1 MGETEGTYRA
11 LQTPGTRLGAQI
23 PAGVSTLEP
32 GQTPTL
38 AAAVR
43 TPARLHIRVQ
53 LLDDTME
60 VFDVELRE
68 EVPCSTSGSRFSLG
82 PTCTCSPGRDDVRA
96 CLPLLGPP
104 GSDLFVASAGLHTL
118 GIVLTRISVL
128 LSRGLCLQGG
138 LLQLTQHGTQPL
150 MCSVVSFTYVCTMPS
165 RSGQSTTLTR
175 TLVPLVPF
183 VPEDFVRSFL
193 SGPQCATYDLDAAEI
208 TAVTL
213 HLSLRPRC
221 GGQALL
227 THVWRRLSLIECD
240 YFGLEFQ
247 STQAHWV
254 GAVGLFLGA
263 GVGCSGSRR
272 SHGAETSEALLQPCH
287 RYLFALQLKR
297 DLLEE
302 RLTCTDSTAAL
313 LTSHLLQCE
322 RLPRGRA
329 EIGDYDEELDR
340 AHLRAHEYLPGQERA
355 LEKILAL
362 HREHAGQTPAESDF
376 QVLEIARKLE
386 MYGIRFHTASDREGA
401 QIKLA
406 VSHTG
411 VLVFQSTTKINTFNW
426 SRLRKLS
433 FKRKRFLV
441 KLHPE
446 AHGPYQDTLE
456 FLLGSRDECKNFWKI
471 CVEHHTFFR
480 LSDQPKPKA
489 RAVLFSRGSSFRYRR
504 HSKTRVSLH
513 TLTADLPRQSI
524 SFPEGM
530 RTPASPSATNAS
542 SCSVPASPPAPPGPL
557 HCQDRGGSLPP
568 PPAPDAKRPATE
580 RSSSPDASQAQPPRP
595 PALQPCQGVGSCRVV
610 RSCSASSP
618 AGRDLGAL
626 DLDAG
631 GAGRERQAAGRSDRG
646 EGGMTVCS
654 SSSGGGSPHG
664 WQSSRGT
671 PIFTLTSTRLQVSE
685 EFIDDDPADISF
697 FAGGSEAF
705 SFPYGS
711 LAPQA
716 PLCSPPGSGL
726 SSPDRSSPE
735 AARRSTELSFEFGR
749 EGSPGGDVRP
759 AGASELLEV
768 KAQASLMQR
777 LLSPSETSSLSNAP
791 LHGGLSVHTPSSA
804 SQSEASSMANFPA
817 CSVRSEASSAFQF
830 SDIIDQ
836 LEQVSY
842 PPTTAEASSS
852 SDTDSWGSEPE
863 TPPDPCAAV
872 AAVAPALVLHAC
884 LLCALGGGRTPVTGI
899 CNCDKRGNTQK
910 RKRTV
915 LTESSCPA
923 AASPWPVTL
932 LVKVSFSD
940 SGVAFWNSLSVGS
953 DQGPFQ
959 QQAQRGPGSGAAR
972 VGASAGVTLL
982 LRVGALCRVVPGLC
996 DTRTCPPEDEAYF
1009 IAKEILTTE
1018 QTYLKDLE
1026 VITVWF
1032 RSTLVQ
1038 EDAMPAELMHLLFS
1052 SVDPI
1057 YDFHKGF
1064 LHEVEQRLALWEAS
1078 ASAPGGRGRCRIGD
1092 ILRRNMLQLKVCLV
1106 SPPVRAPRTPCQ
1118 DALQAVTEVTSE
1130 LQHSLVRLENLQK
1143 LTELQ
1148 RDLVG
1153 IENLVAPDRFS
1164 DVLLYT
1170 SRGASGTSRFRMRGL
1185 LPLRGML
1192 VEERQ
1197 NEWPAPHCFT
1207 IYAAQKTVV
1216 VAASTQLEKEKW
1228 MQDLQAAIDAA
1239 KHSSGTALGLPG
1251 SMVCALSRSPISSEQ
1266 RLSSPRGSPD
1276 EVSLEQESEDARGAG
1291 GPLEGQGR
1299 HRANT
1304 TVHVCWH
1311 RSTSVSRADRSAAVE
1326 NQLSGYLLR
1335 KFKNS
1340 SGWQKLWVVL
1350 TNFCLFFYKT
1360 HQDDYPLASL
1370 PLLGYQVSIPR
1381 EADGIHKE
1389 HVFKL
1394 QFKSH
1399 IYFFRAES
1407 KYTFRRWMEVIEKA
1421 SSCPGRA
1428 RPPEEEA

>member
-11 LQTPGTRLGAQI
+11 LQTPGTRLGAQT

-32 GQTPTL
+32 GQTPTS
-38 AAAVR
+38 AASVR
-43 TPARLHIRVQ
+43 TPARMHIRVQ
-53 LLDDTME
+53 LLDDTVE
-60 VFDVELRE
+60 VFDVE
-68 EVPCSTSGSRFSLG
+68 
-82 PTCTCSPGRDDVRA
+82 
-96 CLPLLGPP
+96 
-104 GSDLFVASAGLHTL
+104 
-118 GIVLTRISVL
+118 
-128 LSRGLCLQGG
+128 
-138 LLQLTQHGTQPL
+138 
-150 MCSVVSFTYVCTMPS
+150 
-165 RSGQSTTLTR
+165 
-175 TLVPLVPF
+175 
-183 VPEDFVRSFL
+183 
-193 SGPQCATYDLDAAEI
+193 
-208 TAVTL
+208 
-213 HLSLRPRC
+213 PRC

-247 STQAHWV
+247 SAQAHWIWLEPMKPIV
-254 GAVGLFLGA
+254 RQIRRPKNTVLRLAVKFFPPDPGQ
-263 GVGCSGSRR
+263 
-272 SHGAETSEALLQPCH
+272 LQEEYT

-313 LTSHLLQCE
+313 LTSHLLQS
-322 RLPRGRA
+322 

-433 FKRKRFLV
+433 FKRKRFLI

-489 RAVLFSRGSSFRYRR
+489 RAVLFSRGSSFRYSGRTQKQLVDYVRVGGVKRTPYERR

-542 SCSVPASPPAPPGPL
+542 FCSVPASPPAPPGPL
-557 HCQDRGGSLPP
+557 HCQDRSGSLPP
-568 PPAPDAKRPATE
+568 PPAPDTKRPAAE
-580 RSSSPDASQAQPPRP
+580 RSGSPDTSQAQPPRP
-595 PALQPCQGVGSCRVV
+595 PALQPCQGLSVESPLPSPSAQ
-610 RSCSASSP
+610 RSPPSLSP
-618 AGRDLGAL
+618 ASQVPLGPAEQGL
-626 DLDAG
+626 SPVLSDAG
-631 GAGRERQAAGRSDRG
+631 GAGMDDQ
-646 EGGMTVCS
+646 
-654 SSSGGGSPHG
+654 
-664 WQSSRGT
+664 
-671 PIFTLTSTRLQVSE
+671 E
-685 EFIDDDPADISF
+685 EP
-697 FAGGSEAF
+697 
-705 SFPYGS
+705 
-711 LAPQA
+711 
-716 PLCSPPGSGL
+716 
-726 SSPDRSSPE
+726 RH
-735 AARRSTELSFEFGR
+735 
-749 EGSPGGDVRP
+749 
-759 AGASELLEV
+759 
-768 KAQASLMQR
+768 K
-777 LLSPSETSSLSNAP
+777 
-791 LHGGLSVHTPSSA
+791 
-804 SQSEASSMANFPA
+804 
-817 CSVRSEASSAFQF
+817 
-830 SDIIDQ
+830 
-836 LEQVSY
+836 
-842 PPTTAEASSS
+842 
-852 SDTDSWGSEPE
+852 
-863 TPPDPCAAV
+863 
-872 AAVAPALVLHAC
+872 
-884 LLCALGGGRTPVTGI
+884 
-899 CNCDKRGNTQK
+899 
-910 RKRTV
+910 
-915 LTESSCPA
+915 
-923 AASPWPVTL
+923 
-932 LVKVSFSD
+932 
-940 SGVAFWNSLSVGS
+940 
-953 DQGPFQ
+953 
-959 QQAQRGPGSGAAR
+959 
-972 VGASAGVTLL
+972 
-982 LRVGALCRVVPGLC
+982 
-996 DTRTCPPEDEAYF
+996 CPPEDEAYF

-1026 VITVWF
+1026 VIAVWF

-1078 ASAPGGRGRCRIGD
+1078 ASAPAARGRCRIGD
-1092 ILRRNMLQLKVCLV
+1092 ILLRNMLQLKALSGRFQRLAQVLAELEQASRRLKRLEAVCREFELQKV
-1106 SPPVRAPRTPCQ
+1106 CYLPLHAFLLKPGQRLLHYRRLLGRLCARPGPGDPRPADRADRADCR

-1153 IENLVAPDRFS
+1153 IENLVAPDREFLREGCLHTLTKQGLQPRMFFLFS
-1164 DVLLYT
+1164 DMLLYT

-1228 MQDLQAAIDAA
+1228 MQDLKAAIDAA
-1239 KHSSGTALGLPG
+1239 KRSSGTPLGLPG
-1251 SMVCALSRSPISSEQ
+1251 SMVCALSR
-1266 RLSSPRGSPD
+1266 RSPD
-1276 EVSLEQESEDARGAG
+1276 EASLEQESEEDARGAG

-1370 PLLGYQVSIPR
+1370 PLLGYQVSTPG

-1407 KYTFRRWMEVIEKA
+1407 KYMFRRWMEVIEKA

-1428 RPPEEEA
+1428 GPPEEEA

>member
-11 LQTPGTRLGAQI
+11 LQTPGTRLGAQT

-32 GQTPTL
+32 GQTPTS
-38 AAAVR
+38 AASVR
-43 TPARLHIRVQ
+43 TPARMHIRVQ
-53 LLDDTME
+53 LLDDTVE
-60 VFDVELRE
+60 VFDVE
-68 EVPCSTSGSRFSLG
+68 
-82 PTCTCSPGRDDVRA
+82 
-96 CLPLLGPP
+96 
-104 GSDLFVASAGLHTL
+104 
-118 GIVLTRISVL
+118 
-128 LSRGLCLQGG
+128 
-138 LLQLTQHGTQPL
+138 
-150 MCSVVSFTYVCTMPS
+150 
-165 RSGQSTTLTR
+165 
-175 TLVPLVPF
+175 
-183 VPEDFVRSFL
+183 
-193 SGPQCATYDLDAAEI
+193 
-208 TAVTL
+208 
-213 HLSLRPRC
+213 PRC

-247 STQAHWV
+247 SAQAHWIWLEPMKPIV
-254 GAVGLFLGA
+254 RQIRRPKNTVLRLAVKFFPPDPGQ
-263 GVGCSGSRR
+263 
-272 SHGAETSEALLQPCH
+272 LQEEYT

-313 LTSHLLQCE
+313 LTSHLLQS
-322 RLPRGRA
+322 

-433 FKRKRFLV
+433 FKRKRFLI

-489 RAVLFSRGSSFRYRR
+489 RAVLFSRGSSFRYSGRTQKQLVDYVRVGGVKRTPYERR

-542 SCSVPASPPAPPGPL
+542 FCSVPASPPAPPGPL
-557 HCQDRGGSLPP
+557 HCQDRSGSLPP
-568 PPAPDAKRPATE
+568 PPAPDTKRPAAE
-580 RSSSPDASQAQPPRP
+580 RSGSPDTSQAQPPRP
-595 PALQPCQGVGSCRVV
+595 PALQPCQGLSVESPLPSPSAQ
-610 RSCSASSP
+610 RSPPSLSP
-618 AGRDLGAL
+618 ASQVPLGPAEQGL
-626 DLDAG
+626 SPVLSDAG
-631 GAGRERQAAGRSDRG
+631 GAGMDDQ
-646 EGGMTVCS
+646 
-654 SSSGGGSPHG
+654 
-664 WQSSRGT
+664 
-671 PIFTLTSTRLQVSE
+671 E
-685 EFIDDDPADISF
+685 EP
-697 FAGGSEAF
+697 
-705 SFPYGS
+705 
-711 LAPQA
+711 
-716 PLCSPPGSGL
+716 
-726 SSPDRSSPE
+726 RH
-735 AARRSTELSFEFGR
+735 
-749 EGSPGGDVRP
+749 
-759 AGASELLEV
+759 
-768 KAQASLMQR
+768 K
-777 LLSPSETSSLSNAP
+777 
-791 LHGGLSVHTPSSA
+791 
-804 SQSEASSMANFPA
+804 
-817 CSVRSEASSAFQF
+817 
-830 SDIIDQ
+830 
-836 LEQVSY
+836 
-842 PPTTAEASSS
+842 
-852 SDTDSWGSEPE
+852 
-863 TPPDPCAAV
+863 
-872 AAVAPALVLHAC
+872 
-884 LLCALGGGRTPVTGI
+884 
-899 CNCDKRGNTQK
+899 
-910 RKRTV
+910 
-915 LTESSCPA
+915 
-923 AASPWPVTL
+923 
-932 LVKVSFSD
+932 
-940 SGVAFWNSLSVGS
+940 
-953 DQGPFQ
+953 
-959 QQAQRGPGSGAAR
+959 
-972 VGASAGVTLL
+972 
-982 LRVGALCRVVPGLC
+982 
-996 DTRTCPPEDEAYF
+996 CPPEDEAYF

-1026 VITVWF
+1026 VIAVWF

-1078 ASAPGGRGRCRIGD
+1078 ASAPAARGRCRIGD
-1092 ILRRNMLQLKVCLV
+1092 ILLRNMLQLKALSGRFQRLAQVLAELEQASRRLKRLEAVCREFELQKV
-1106 SPPVRAPRTPCQ
+1106 CYLPLHAFLLKPGQRLLHYRRLLGRLCARPGPGDPRPADRADRADCR

-1153 IENLVAPDRFS
+1153 IENLVAPDR
-1164 DVLLYT
+1164 
-1170 SRGASGTSRFRMRGL
+1170 
-1185 LPLRGML
+1185 

-1228 MQDLQAAIDAA
+1228 MQDLKAAIDAA
-1239 KHSSGTALGLPG
+1239 KRSSGTPLGLPG
-1251 SMVCALSRSPISSEQ
+1251 SMVCALSR
-1266 RLSSPRGSPD
+1266 RSPD
-1276 EVSLEQESEDARGAG
+1276 EASLEQESEEDARGAG

-1370 PLLGYQVSIPR
+1370 PLLGYQVSTPG

-1407 KYTFRRWMEVIEKA
+1407 KYMFRRWMEVIEKA

-1428 RPPEEEA
+1428 GPPEEEA

>member
-11 LQTPGTRLGAQI
+11 LQTPGTRLGAQT

-32 GQTPTL
+32 GQTPTS
-38 AAAVR
+38 AASVR
-43 TPARLHIRVQ
+43 TPARMHIRVQ
-53 LLDDTME
+53 LLDDTVE
-60 VFDVELRE
+60 VFDVE
-68 EVPCSTSGSRFSLG
+68 
-82 PTCTCSPGRDDVRA
+82 
-96 CLPLLGPP
+96 
-104 GSDLFVASAGLHTL
+104 
-118 GIVLTRISVL
+118 
-128 LSRGLCLQGG
+128 
-138 LLQLTQHGTQPL
+138 
-150 MCSVVSFTYVCTMPS
+150 
-165 RSGQSTTLTR
+165 
-175 TLVPLVPF
+175 
-183 VPEDFVRSFL
+183 
-193 SGPQCATYDLDAAEI
+193 
-208 TAVTL
+208 
-213 HLSLRPRC
+213 PRC

-247 STQAHWV
+247 SAQAHWIWLEPMKPIV
-254 GAVGLFLGA
+254 RQIRRPKNTVLRLAVKFFPPDPGQ
-263 GVGCSGSRR
+263 
-272 SHGAETSEALLQPCH
+272 LQEEYT

-313 LTSHLLQCE
+313 LTSHLLQS
-322 RLPRGRA
+322 

-433 FKRKRFLV
+433 FKRKRFLI

-489 RAVLFSRGSSFRYRR
+489 RAVLFSRGSSFRYSGRTQKQLVDYVRVGGVKRTPYERR

-542 SCSVPASPPAPPGPL
+542 FCSVPASPPAPPGPL
-557 HCQDRGGSLPP
+557 HCQDRSGSLPP
-568 PPAPDAKRPATE
+568 PPAPDTKRPAAE
-580 RSSSPDASQAQPPRP
+580 RSGSPDTSQAQPPRP
-595 PALQPCQGVGSCRVV
+595 PALQPCQGLSVESPLPSPSAQ
-610 RSCSASSP
+610 RSPPSLSP
-618 AGRDLGAL
+618 ASQVPLGPAEQGL
-626 DLDAG
+626 SPVLSDAG
-631 GAGRERQAAGRSDRG
+631 GAGMDDQ
-646 EGGMTVCS
+646 
-654 SSSGGGSPHG
+654 
-664 WQSSRGT
+664 
-671 PIFTLTSTRLQVSE
+671 E
-685 EFIDDDPADISF
+685 EP
-697 FAGGSEAF
+697 
-705 SFPYGS
+705 
-711 LAPQA
+711 
-716 PLCSPPGSGL
+716 
-726 SSPDRSSPE
+726 RH
-735 AARRSTELSFEFGR
+735 
-749 EGSPGGDVRP
+749 
-759 AGASELLEV
+759 
-768 KAQASLMQR
+768 K
-777 LLSPSETSSLSNAP
+777 
-791 LHGGLSVHTPSSA
+791 
-804 SQSEASSMANFPA
+804 
-817 CSVRSEASSAFQF
+817 
-830 SDIIDQ
+830 
-836 LEQVSY
+836 
-842 PPTTAEASSS
+842 
-852 SDTDSWGSEPE
+852 
-863 TPPDPCAAV
+863 
-872 AAVAPALVLHAC
+872 
-884 LLCALGGGRTPVTGI
+884 
-899 CNCDKRGNTQK
+899 
-910 RKRTV
+910 
-915 LTESSCPA
+915 
-923 AASPWPVTL
+923 
-932 LVKVSFSD
+932 
-940 SGVAFWNSLSVGS
+940 
-953 DQGPFQ
+953 
-959 QQAQRGPGSGAAR
+959 
-972 VGASAGVTLL
+972 
-982 LRVGALCRVVPGLC
+982 
-996 DTRTCPPEDEAYF
+996 CPPEDEAYF

-1026 VITVWF
+1026 VIAVWF

-1078 ASAPGGRGRCRIGD
+1078 ASAPAARGRCRIGD
-1092 ILRRNMLQLKVCLV
+1092 ILLRNMLQLKALSGRFQRLAQVLAELEQASRRLKRLEAVCREFELQKV
-1106 SPPVRAPRTPCQ
+1106 CYLPLHAFLLKPGQRLLHYRRLLGRLCARPGPGDPRPADRADRADCR

-1153 IENLVAPDRFS
+1153 IENLVAPDREFLREGCLHTLTKQGLQPRMFFLFS
-1164 DVLLYT
+1164 DMLLYT

-1192 VEERQ
+1192 LIVLDPPVEERQ

-1228 MQDLQAAIDAA
+1228 MQDLKAAIDAA
-1239 KHSSGTALGLPG
+1239 KRSSGTPLGLPG
-1251 SMVCALSRSPISSEQ
+1251 SMVCALSR
-1266 RLSSPRGSPD
+1266 RSPD
-1276 EVSLEQESEDARGAG
+1276 EASLEQESEEDARGAG

-1370 PLLGYQVSIPR
+1370 PLLGYQVSTPG

-1407 KYTFRRWMEVIEKA
+1407 KYMFRRWMEVIEKA

-1428 RPPEEEA
+1428 GPPEEEA